1 MGKKLFSTKSMFKM
15 PKMMPSTKDLLGPE
29 MKGLGIPSF
38 KPKRRRKPSIAK
50 MLRDV

>member
-15 PKMMPSTKDLLGPE
+15 PKMVPSTKDLLGNDF
-29 MKGLGIPSF
+29 KDLGLPRM
-38 KPKRRRKPSIAK
+38 KPKRRRRMSIAK